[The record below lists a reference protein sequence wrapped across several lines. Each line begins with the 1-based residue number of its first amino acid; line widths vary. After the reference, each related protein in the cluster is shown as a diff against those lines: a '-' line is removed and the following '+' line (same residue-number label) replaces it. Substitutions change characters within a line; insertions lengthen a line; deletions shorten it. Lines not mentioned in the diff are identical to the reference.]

1 MFFTYF
7 SQIMSSGVDY
17 NLTISQ
23 TAAGDIVVILLPK
36 VHDLKDGA
44 GHKIGPLKISGSP
57 QDLDREFFPTITAP
71 IQKTSGILLNMKD
84 YEEQQKAAEAESKA
98 AKDEK
103 DKLSKAAKEK
113 KDKYDGFM
121 KKAEELE
128 TAGNFDGAI
137 MQLQQARLHAT
148 DKTTKTVDEKITA
161 LRAKSGQGSLFE
173 VPATQP
179 APQPLTAQPA
189 PTPVQQPAAA
199 PMATQPVQAAQ
210 TPQVAPQDTPQV
222 APPSAANYSPE
233 DSFWPEMESA
243 SYRGNEYEEIVDF
256 PSEML
261 PPTYSGGMTAGAM

>member
-7 SQIMSSGVDY
+7 NQIMSPGVDY

-44 GHKIGPLKISGSP
+44 GHKIGPLKLSGSP
-57 QDLDREFFPTITAP
+57 QDLDKGFFPTITAP
-71 IQKTSGILLNMKD
+71 IQKTSGILLNMKS

-113 KDKYDGFM
+113 KDRYDGFM

-128 TAGNFDGAI
+128 TAGNLDGAI

-148 DKTTKTVDEKITA
+148 DKATKTVDEKIAA

-173 VPATQP
+173 VPAATQYAP
-179 APQPLTAQPA
+179 APVP
-189 PTPVQQPAAA
+189 QPAAA
-199 PMATQPVQAAQ
+199 PVATQPIQAAP
-210 TPQVAPQDTPQV
+210 TPQVAPQVTPQV
-222 APPSAANYSPE
+222 APPPAANHSPNE
-233 DSFWPEMESA
+233 SFWPEMESA

-261 PPTYSGGMTAGAM
+261 PPTYSGGMTAEAI